1 MTEFHPDVE
10 RFLASGPLT
19 AVVGGRQLPAGAAE
33 VGVSIN
39 PASGEPLARFAF
51 GGAAEIDKAVT
62 AAAGAFEEWGRLSGK
77 QRCEAIR
84 KLAAAM
90 DDRAEVLAGLESL
103 DCGKL
108 LRHAESDVRAAAD
121 TFRFFASIATLE
133 EGSRPIAAPSPYR
146 AEIRRFPW
154 GPCGFITPWNFPLLL
169 ACWGIAPAIAAGNT
183 VVLKPA
189 EQTPLSAVYL
199 ANLAAEAGF
208 PDGVINV
215 VPGLGE
221 AAGAALSRH
230 PGVSRMAFTGSPE
243 VGRRI
248 AAACAENL
256 TPVKLELGGKGAAV
270 VLDDVQVESVALR
283 LADWL
288 VLNAGQVCC
297 TPSRWVVHRKV
308 FDAFVEA
315 AAGRLA
321 GVRVGCPGDPETEM
335 GPLISDAQR
344 ERVLG
349 FIHRGIEEGAEA
361 ILLGETVRPKGCENG
376 FFLTP
381 TLLTGPP
388 DNIAAQR
395 EIFGPVGFILP
406 FETEEEAAGIVNGTP
421 YGLAN
426 SVWSADTGRA
436 GALAARLV
444 SGVNWINR
452 HNELPLGVPYAGVKQ
467 SGLGGGV
474 NAVQTYWDYR
484 REMVLVE

>member
-1 MTEFHPDVE
+1 MTEIHPDVE

-19 AVVGGRQLPAGAAE
+19 AVVGGRRIPKGTAE

-39 PASGEPLARFAF
+39 PASGEPLTTFAL
-51 GGAAEIDKAVT
+51 GGEKEIDE
-62 AAAGAFEEWGRLSGK
+62 AAAAATGAFETWGRLSG
-77 QRCEAIR
+77 QRRCDAIR
-84 KLAAAM
+84 TLAAAI
-90 DDRAEVLAGLESL
+90 DDRAEVLARLESL

-108 LRHAESDVRAAAD
+108 FRDAESDVHSAAD

-133 EGSRPIAAPSPYR
+133 EVSRPIAAPAPYR
-146 AEIRRFPW
+146 VEIRRFAW
-154 GPCGFITPWNFPLLL
+154 GTCGFITPWNFPLLL

-183 VVLKPA
+183 IVLKPA
-189 EQTPLSAVYL
+189 EQAPLSAIYL
-199 ANLAAEAGF
+199 ANLAAEVGF

-221 AAGAALSRH
+221 VAGAALARH
-230 PGVSRMAFTGSPE
+230 PGVMRMAFTGSPE

-248 AAACAENL
+248 AAACAKNL

-270 VLDDVQVESVALR
+270 VLDDVQVEKVARR

-288 VLNAGQVCC
+288 VFNAGQVCC
-297 TPSRWVVHRKV
+297 TPSRWVVHRKILG
-308 FDAFVEA
+308 AFVETA
-315 AAGRLA
+315 AERL
-321 GVRVGCPGDPETEM
+321 GEVRIGCPGDPETEM
-335 GPLISDAQR
+335 GPLVSDSQR

-349 FIHRGIEEGAEA
+349 FIQRGIEEGAEA
-361 ILLGETVRPKGCENG
+361 VLLGKRVRPEGREHG

-381 TLLTGPP
+381 TLLSGPP

-395 EIFGPVGFILP
+395 EIFGPVGYILP
-406 FETEEEAAGIVNGTP
+406 FETEEEAIEIVNGTP

-426 SVWSADTGRA
+426 SVWSEDPRRA
-436 GALAARLV
+436 ANLASRLV

-452 HNELPLGVPYAGVKQ
+452 HNELPLGIPYAGVKQ

-484 REMVLVE
+484 RETVLVQ